1 MIFDIITFIIAIIS
15 FGISI
20 WNFVETRLQNRVN
33 LAVECKDFIIAEN
46 FNRQPLYI
54 ALSIVNKSRL
64 PIAVS
69 RAFITV
75 NGEKFEFSRIPQVV
89 HQARLGTQ
97 SETFDR
103 TIVKSITLPLNLA
116 GLGTCGGYFYTETF
130 GRINESDSKGSAA
143 IITLHTN
150 RGVKNYQITLSTIAT
165 EI

>member
-1 MIFDIITFIIAIIS
+1 MMKGRFYDFDIITFIIAIIS

-75 NGEKFEFSRIPQVV
+75 NGEKFEFSWIPQVV

-103 TIVKSITLPLNLA
+103 TIVKSITLP
-116 GLGTCGGYFYTETF
+116 F
-130 GRINESDSKGSAA
+130 
-143 IITLHTN
+143 
-150 RGVKNYQITLSTIAT
+150 
-165 EI
+165 